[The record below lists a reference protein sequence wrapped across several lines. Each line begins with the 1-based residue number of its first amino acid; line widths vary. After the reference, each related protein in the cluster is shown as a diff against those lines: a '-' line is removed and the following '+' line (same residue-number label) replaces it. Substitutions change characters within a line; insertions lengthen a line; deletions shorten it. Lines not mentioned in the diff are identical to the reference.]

1 MKRIIIILSLSL
13 FAFVACNYQESSKK
27 QIADGILKE
36 VIIHYDFDNP
46 DTVYF
51 LPGNL
56 NEISGISFYQDSK
69 IACIQDEHA
78 MIYIFSMKEEQIT
91 SIIDFGKS
99 ADYEDIAVVEDDVY
113 VLRSDGTLIMIKNFE
128 ANQREVI
135 KIDTRLKARN
145 NTEGL
150 FFDEN
155 SNSLLIAC
163 KESPSIN
170 KEELYDG
177 FKAIYKFDLESN
189 MLIEKPVY
197 LLDLSVIDSV
207 KTTGTVEK
215 FFIETARKL
224 MLTANGGRFY
234 PSGIAIHPF
243 DTEDIYIIS
252 SIGKLL
258 IILNR
263 QGLIMDIIELDQA
276 IFNQPEGICFSDN
289 GDLFISNESGGGN
302 ANILKFSY
310 H

>member
-1 MKRIIIILSLSL
+1 MKRIIILSLSL

-36 VIIHYDFDNP
+36 VILHYDFDNP

-51 LPGNL
+51 LPGHL

-99 ADYEDIAVVEDDVY
+99 DDYEDIAVVEDDVY

-150 FFDEN
+150 YFDEK

-215 FFIETARKL
+215 FFIEIARKL
-224 MLTANGGRFY
+224 NLTANGGHFY

-243 DTEDIYIIS
+243 DTGDIYIIS

-263 QGLIMDIIELDQA
+263 QGLIKDIVELDQA

-289 GDLFISNESGGGN
+289 GDLFISNESGAGN